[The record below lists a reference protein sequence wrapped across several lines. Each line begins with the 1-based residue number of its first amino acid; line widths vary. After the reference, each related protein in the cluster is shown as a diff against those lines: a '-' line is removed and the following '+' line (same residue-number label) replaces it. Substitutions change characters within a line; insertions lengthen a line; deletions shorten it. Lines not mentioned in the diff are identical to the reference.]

1 MKLIKNIQKMFSG
14 RVLLLIGVIVV
25 VLALGSYS
33 MEKGIIGE
41 KMKSS
46 NPGTAPSAPSSGAAS
61 HPAASHPAA
70 PSSGAPSSA
79 GGPAAANPAGE
90 NSGPAAVSGIATTKP
105 NFPSCSQAPPQDP
118 AALLP
123 KDENSQW
130 AQLNPR
136 GQGNLENVNLLRAG
150 HHVGVDTVGSSLR
163 NANLQVRSEPANPQ
177 VNVGPWHNTTIEPD
191 MMRRPLEIDC
201 GGSAA
206 PAAVPA
212 PANM

>member
-33 MEKGIIGE
+33 MEKGVIGE

-46 NPGTAPSAPSSGAAS
+46 NPGAVPPSKASSPSASPSPSSSAAAPSVPQPPSSGA
-61 HPAASHPAA
+61 
-70 PSSGAPSSA
+70 
-79 GGPAAANPAGE
+79 GPAAANPAGE
-90 NSGPAAVSGIATTKP
+90 NSGPAAVSGISTTKP

-150 HHVGVDTVGSSLR
+150 HHIGVDTVGSSLR
-163 NANLQVRSEPANPQ
+163 NPNLQ
-177 VNVGPWHNTTIEPD
+177 
-191 MMRRPLEIDC
+191 
-201 GGSAA
+201 
-206 PAAVPA
+206 
-212 PANM
+212 